1 MSFPPRLALAK
12 TPLKPRV
19 DCTGEASVGDVS
31 MEIGESSRD
40 GVVRFSHVKIPG
52 RKRVGLCS
60 IMNAEQ
66 AMPASHTYGFLP
78 SSSEEQ
84 ARRLLVGDP

>member
-40 GVVRFSHVKIPG
+40 GIVRFSHVKIPG
-52 RKRVGLCS
+52 RKRVCRFVF
-60 IMNAEQ
+60 NNE
-66 AMPASHTYGFLP
+66 
-78 SSSEEQ
+78 
-84 ARRLLVGDP
+84 RRTSDAGKSYLWISP